1 MPGAPPADLTCPGA
15 SRAGSSPAS
24 PATPVSTTYIFY
36 SSDDSCGPW
45 FGLQLARGLAEHR
58 MRVRLFCHDVP
69 ALSVAQAH
77 LDPRVVIQHL
87 GQVEVL
93 DHRLARNVGAARN
106 LVDLFG
112 AVPPAAYMARYFSQ
126 PTSGNRY
133 SLHAPW
139 STQDAGTP
147 ILLRSQTQTH
157 RHFDLHLGDSPQTA
171 GLIRSFGHSHLLRNS
186 PHSTLAAR
194 ASLLSLLGLP
204 SDLISGERSLY
215 LSASPSIA
223 WPKWLQSLIEG
234 ETTHC
239 LFIEYGELQQHIAPI
254 FSRVPGQPG
263 TSSLGGLTVVF
274 LPPLLWALE
283 DEVLTLSD
291 LVLTDRTDVAF
302 RAAERGTPAIRARLS
317 SVDTDLTDWCFGRT
331 QTALAEVH
339 RQAANSFGSG
349 RSLVESFDAVMA
361 RLADFKA
368 HARQL
373 QTRIG
378 RAPDLVSMMLTASDI
393 SSATHVERLFAPT
406 EPNPML

>member
-1 MPGAPPADLTCPGA
+1 MPIFTRPEARAVATSVYLFYAADDT
-15 SRAGSSPAS
+15 
-24 PATPVSTTYIFY
+24 
-36 SSDDSCGPW
+36 CGPW

-87 GQVEVL
+87 GHVEVL
-93 DHRLARNVGAARN
+93 DHRLARNIGAARN

-112 AVPPAAYMARYFSQ
+112 ATPPAAYMARYFSQ
-126 PTSGNRY
+126 PSSGNRY

-139 STQDAGTP
+139 SAQAAGTP

-171 GLIRSFGHSHLLRNS
+171 GLIRNFGHSHLLRNS
-186 PHSTLAAR
+186 PQSTLAAR

-215 LSASPSIA
+215 LSASPAIA

-239 LFIEYGELQQHIAPI
+239 LFIEHGELQQHIAPI

-283 DEVLTLSD
+283 DEVLALSD

-302 RAAERGTPAIRARLS
+302 RAAERGIPAICARLGAL
-317 SVDTDLTDWCFGRT
+317 DADLTDWSFGRAN
-331 QTALAEVH
+331 TALADVY

-349 RSLVESFDAVMA
+349 RSLVESFEAVMA
-361 RLADFKA
+361 RLSDFKA

-378 RAPDLVSMMLTASDI
+378 RAPDLVSMMLTSSDI